1 MKDAQWFASALW
13 YHALALAERNA
24 LWSDGAAA
32 ALPPATVARGRQRLE
47 RWQAQPPFAVD
58 PLFAQRLAC
67 DGIDPERLPV
77 LLGEPVESLQARIPR
92 PPAWLTA
99 LAEAFARPQP
109 EADLDAGALD
119 DDLGDDLTADDL
131 DGGEAD
137 TGDEA
142 EFGFLE
148 LVRPLIDQACDRLQ
162 AGVAAL
168 AGRGDALPFD
178 PATVEDV
185 LLMNLPDPLLM
196 RMSRTLVLELHV
208 ARLQGLLEGDTPE
221 ARFDSFVERLRR
233 PDVALAILA
242 EYPIL
247 ARQLTLCLDQWVA
260 VSLEFLAR
268 LCADWDAIRRTFSPG
283 ADPGL
288 LVELAGGAG
297 DTHRDGRSVMIAA
310 FESGFRLVYKPKS
323 LAVDVHFQE
332 LLGWLNRRGCQPP
345 LYTLAMLDRGEYGWV
360 EFVARRG
367 CDSRDE
373 VARFYQRHGAYL
385 ALLYALNSNDFHY
398 ENLIAVGEEPV
409 LIDLETLLQP
419 QFDRLDTSRAG
430 LAAEKVIADSV
441 MQVNLLPLR
450 MWSSEGYTGIDISGL
465 GGAAGQLS
473 PDRLPQLTG
482 SGTDAMRYE
491 RRRIELSGDAHR
503 PTLDGAEV
511 DAAGY
516 LEEVVAG
523 FARMYRLLTAQRAH
537 LLADD
542 GPLRRFAQD
551 EIRVLLRPT
560 RTYDQLL
567 SESFHPDMLRDA
579 LERDRFLDRLWV
591 AVADRAYLAH
601 VIPTELAD
609 LHRGDIPIF
618 TTRPA
623 SLELFGAS
631 GVAIGGVLYETGET
645 VVRRRFAQL
654 SEADLE
660 RQVWFIRASFATL
673 APEGGA
679 EDSAGRPSPAPPP
692 AGAAPVSR
700 RRLPAGIRAV
710 AERLAATAIHGEEDA
725 SWVGLE
731 QLENQT
737 WDIRSLGVDL
747 YGGIPGVA
755 LFLAY
760 AGALLGEE
768 RYTALARR
776 AVNTLRWQ
784 VDLLAAEMPTIGV
797 WYGWGGVLYAYT
809 HLAALWHDPDL
820 LAQAAEVVD
829 ALAAQVAQD
838 DTFDI
843 ARGSAGA
850 ILALLAFHRHTA
862 SDHALAVACACGDH
876 LLGAA
881 QTGDQGLGWA
891 LPGAGAAPPAGLAH
905 GVAGIAWALLELAAA
920 TGLTHYRDAAQQ
932 AIERECGE
940 HERNFAAVPTGAQSD
955 LGDPAGRPLD
965 DPVTALPRGLA
976 YWGVSGCID
985 TPWLRDALRTHL
997 QAAVNRADEQPS
1009 ALQGAMGVLDL
1020 LMLAGG
1026 RWGDDWPHPQVDEL
1040 AARLVAGMA
1049 RDGRRC
1055 ATPQAVEVPGLMLG
1069 LAGIGYQLL
1078 RLAEPARVPSVLALA
1093 PPPPPGERLYSFRS
1107 PLD

>member
-13 YHALALAERNA
+13 YHALTLAERNA
-24 LWSDGAAA
+24 LWSSAAA
-32 ALPPATVARGRQRLE
+32 ARLSPASAARGRQRLE
-47 RWQAQPPFAVD
+47 HWQAQPPFAD
-58 PLFAQRLAC
+58 ASLFAQRLAL
-67 DGIDPERLPV
+67 DDVDPERLPA
-77 LLGEPVESLQARIPR
+77 LLGEPVESLQARVPQ
-92 PPAWLTA
+92 PPPWLTA

-109 EADLDAGALD
+109 EDDLDAGAPD
-119 DDLGDDLTADDL
+119 GEDLGDDRTADDP
-131 DGGEAD
+131 DAGESGAD
-137 TGDEA
+137 EEAQAAGA

-148 LVRPLIDQACDRLQ
+148 LVQPLIDQACDRLQ

-168 AGRGDALPFD
+168 AGRGGALPFD
-178 PATVEDV
+178 PATVEDL

-196 RMSRTLVLELHV
+196 RLSRTLVLELHV
-208 ARLQGLLEGDTPE
+208 ARLQGLLQGDTPE

-247 ARQLTLCLDQWVA
+247 ARQVALCLDQWVT

-283 ADPGL
+283 AGPGL
-288 LVELAGGAG
+288 LVELTGGAG
-297 DTHRDGRSVMIAA
+297 DTHRGGRSVMIAE

-345 LYTLAMLDRGEYGWV
+345 LSTLAMLDRGEYGWV

-367 CDSRDE
+367 CNSGDE

-419 QFDRLDTSRAG
+419 QFDRLDVSRAE
-430 LAAEKVIADSV
+430 LAAEKLIVDSV

-450 MWSSEGYTGIDISGL
+450 MWSSEGYAGIDISGL

-491 RRRIELSGDAHR
+491 RRRIELSGDSHR
-503 PTLDGAEV
+503 PTLRGAEV

-523 FARMYRLLTAQRAH
+523 FARMYRLLMAQRAQ

-567 SESFHPDMLRDA
+567 FESFHPDMLRDA

-591 AVADRAYLAH
+591 AVAERGYLAR
-601 VIPTELAD
+601 VIQAELAD
-609 LHRGDIPIF
+609 LHQGDIPIF

-623 SLELFGAS
+623 SLDLFGAS
-631 GVAIGGVLYETGET
+631 GAGIADVLVESGLAM
-645 VVRRRFAQL
+645 VQRRFEQL

-673 APEGGA
+673 AAEGA
-679 EDSAGRPSPAPPP
+679 AQEWASAPLPPLP
-692 AGAAPVSR
+692 AGAVPASR
-700 RRLPAGIRAV
+700 SRLLASARAV

-725 SWVGLE
+725 SWIGLGR
-731 QLENQT
+731 LENQT
-737 WDIRSLGVDL
+737 WGIRSLGVDL

-755 LFLAY
+755 LFLAH
-760 AGALLGEE
+760 AGALLEE
-768 RYTALARR
+768 KQTTALARR

-784 VDLLAAEMPTIGV
+784 TDLLSAGMPALGA
-797 WYGWGGVLYAYT
+797 WYGWGGVLYTYT
-809 HLAALWHDPDL
+809 HLAALWHDPNLLGQAAATVDL
-820 LAQAAEVVD
+820 LA
-829 ALAAQVAQD
+829 AQIAQD
-838 DTFDI
+838 DVFDV
-843 ARGSAGA
+843 ARGAAGA

-862 SDHALAVACACGDH
+862 SSHALRVACACGDH

-881 QTGDQGLGWA
+881 QTGDQGFGWA
-891 LPGAGAAPPAGLAH
+891 LPSAGAAPLAGLAH
-905 GVAGIAWALLELAAA
+905 GVAGIAWALFELAAA
-920 TGLTHYRDAAQQ
+920 TGFARYRDAAQQ
-932 AIERECGE
+932 AIE
-940 HERNFAAVPTGAQSD
+940 HERSLAAVPTGAQPG
-955 LGDPAGRPLD
+955 LGVSADGLPDRPLNDPAA
-965 DPVTALPRGLA
+965 ALQVGLA
-976 YWGVSGCID
+976 HWGLSGCVD
-985 TPWLRDALRTHL
+985 APWLRDALHAHL
-997 QAAVNRADEQPS
+997 RMAAHSAAGQPH
-1009 ALQGAMGVLDL
+1009 ALLGAMGALDL
-1020 LMLAGG
+1020 LMLTGE
-1026 RWGDDWPHPQVDEL
+1026 RWGGDRLPCQADEL
-1040 AARLVAGMA
+1040 AARLVAGSA
-1049 RDGRRC
+1049 RDGWRC
-1055 ATPQAVEVPGLMLG
+1055 ATPQAVETPGLMLG

-1093 PPPPPGERLYSFRS
+1093 PPAG
-1107 PLD
+1107 